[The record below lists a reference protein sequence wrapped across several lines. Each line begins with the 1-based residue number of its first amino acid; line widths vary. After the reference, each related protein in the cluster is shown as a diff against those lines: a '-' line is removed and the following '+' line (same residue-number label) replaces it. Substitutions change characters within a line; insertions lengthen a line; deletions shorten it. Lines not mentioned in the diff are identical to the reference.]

1 MTSYWI
7 KLYFEILDDPKMG
20 TLSDR
25 LWRRVVELFLI
36 AGQVHKDGWIPDTKQ
51 LAWMLRMDPG
61 ELDKEL
67 LEIRQLGIIKGAPG
81 GWWICNFKK
90 RQDASTSTER
100 SQAFREKKRAEQ
112 YYDNPDETEVQRKC
126 NEQET
131 KCATDQIRS
140 DTDTD
145 SEKSQKKAF
154 LARAETP
161 KFADFF
167 PNATPIMPPEGFGET
182 VFPPLTGEGHKER
195 TRQAL
200 EQGIKEHTGQ
210 PDYGAFP
217 EELRPWIGGICHF
230 FELTAPVPRPRSG
243 KSEFARWIKD
253 TYELIKVCQPVGI
266 ELLQDIQAL
275 ANAHSPPTIVKSPG
289 SLIGLAGTAKRKRKV
304 QGTGPENYRRYIEGE
319 HSEVGEY

>member
-154 LARAETP
+154 LAREQPPNFQTY
-161 KFADFF
+161 F
-167 PNATPIMPPEGFGET
+167 PNATVET
-182 VFPPLTGEGHKER
+182 PSLIPHGLAVEARKER

-200 EQGIKEHTGQ
+200 EQGIKEHIGEQ
-210 PDYGAFP
+210 DYGAFP

-230 FELTAPVPRPRSG
+230 FELSPPVPRPRSG

-266 ELLQDIQAL
+266 ELLQDITTL

-289 SLIGLAGTAKRKRKV
+289 SLIGLAGTAKRKRKI
-304 QGTGPENYRRYIEGE
+304 TGPDSHRRYIEGE